1 MKEGYIYR
9 ENINK
14 ENFAR
19 FDGTVLSGDA
29 ATPSMRINDISK
41 MFAQLIKYGESG
53 LKYSQGARKALIALS
68 KEDGIRQTTLREIIK
83 LSPSTTSNTIRDLEE
98 DGYIRRVIPKD
109 DRRETLV
116 YITDEG
122 RKLAE
127 AVTLLYRNAEETL
140 MEGIG
145 DEEREMLMSILE
157 KMLKNLLMAHKNLQ
171 SHKSPPKKRTK
182 GTSGKDNNA
191 EAEKKRGRKKTE
203 NNS

>member
-9 ENINK
+9 EDINK

-41 MFAQLIKYGESG
+41 YFMQLIKYGENE

-68 KEDGIRQTTLREIIK
+68 QEDGIRQTSLREIIK
-83 LSPSTTSNTIRDLEE
+83 LSPSTTSHTLRTLEA

-122 RKLAE
+122 RKLANE
-127 AVTLLYRNAEETL
+127 VMLLYRNTEETM
-140 MEGIG
+140 MEGISE
-145 DEEREMLMSILE
+145 EERELLMGILE
-157 KMLKNLLMAHKNLQ
+157 KMLKNLLLTHKNLQ

-182 GTSGKDNNA
+182 GTNEKVKNA
-191 EAEKKRGRKKTE
+191 ETEKKRGRKKAE

>member
-19 FDGTVLSGDA
+19 FDGTVLSGDD

-41 MFAQLIKYGESG
+41 YFMQLIKYGENE
-53 LKYSQGARKALIALS
+53 LKYSQGARKVLIVLS
-68 KEDGIRQTTLREIIK
+68 QEDGIRQTSLREKTK
-83 LSPSTTSNTIRDLEE
+83 LAPSTTSNTIRTLET
-98 DGYIRRVIPKD
+98 DGYIRRIIPKD
-109 DRRETLV
+109 DQRETIV

-191 EAEKKRGRKKTE
+191 ETEKKRGRKKTE